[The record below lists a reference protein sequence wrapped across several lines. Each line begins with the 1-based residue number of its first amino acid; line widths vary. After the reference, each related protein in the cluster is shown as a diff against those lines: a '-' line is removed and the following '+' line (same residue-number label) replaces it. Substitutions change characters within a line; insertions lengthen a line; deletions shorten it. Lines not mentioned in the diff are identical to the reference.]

1 MTSLVYHADWLKG
14 LSVNATTR
22 PLGETATH
30 SIIPDQSFLAT
41 MKLIA
46 EDWGFN
52 QAKALPRKP
61 VSLPLWGGRVWPL
74 CSCKRL
80 GGRGEA
86 LIDIRIQP
94 ISVSKQVT
102 ASNAITET

>member
-30 SIIPDQSFLAT
+30 SIISDQSSLAT

-46 EDWGFN
+46 EDWDFN
-52 QAKALPRKP
+52 QATIKL
-61 VSLPLWGGRVWPL
+61 
-74 CSCKRL
+74 
-80 GGRGEA
+80 
-86 LIDIRIQP
+86 
-94 ISVSKQVT
+94 
-102 ASNAITET
+102 AIIFCC